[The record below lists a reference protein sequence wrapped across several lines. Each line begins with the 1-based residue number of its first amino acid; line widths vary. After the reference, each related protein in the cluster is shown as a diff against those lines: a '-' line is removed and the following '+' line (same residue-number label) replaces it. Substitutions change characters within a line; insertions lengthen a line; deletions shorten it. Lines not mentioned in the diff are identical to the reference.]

1 MAPTSL
7 DARKQEI
14 LAQIVRSHIATG
26 TAVSSEVVAR
36 RCGRRIS
43 SATIRHEM
51 ASLEEAGYLHQPH
64 TSAGRTPT
72 GKAYEFYAQ
81 EVALRGRLGP
91 ADQKWINRN
100 LAAGDTDAESLL
112 ARAPHVLGELCHGV
126 GLVLMP
132 PLASTALDQVRFLA
146 LDAER
151 LLAVVV
157 TRAGLV
163 RDKVV
168 RTRIRLRAD
177 ELERMNSYLNQ
188 NFRGWTLAGI
198 RAEMERR
205 VAAERSEFLRLALQL
220 CRETFQPQEGAAL
233 RLDGLVHL
241 TEQLEGIAPEEWRE
255 LLEALEEKERLAQ
268 LLADC
273 VESPEQTLRIV
284 IGLER
289 LAPAMKDFALI
300 GARYGRG
307 RFSGS
312 LGLLGR
318 VRMDYDRAVSAVAY
332 VAQFFDTRVTEN

>member
-1 MAPTSL
+1 MSL
-7 DARKQEI
+7 DARKLEI
-14 LAQIVRSHIATG
+14 LALIVRTHISTG
-26 TAVSSEVVAR
+26 APVSSGLLAR
-36 RCGRRIS
+36 RFGKRLS
-43 SATIRHEM
+43 PATIRNEM
-51 ASLEEAGYLHQPH
+51 AGLEEAGYLQQPH

-81 EVALRGRLGP
+81 EVALRGRLSS

-100 LAAGDTDAESLL
+100 LAAGDADAEALL

-146 LDAER
+146 LDARR

-157 TRAGLV
+157 TRGGLV

-168 RTRIRLRAD
+168 RTRVRLRPD

-188 NFRGWTLAGI
+188 NFRGWTLAAI

-220 CRETFQPQEGAAL
+220 CRETFQPQEEAAAL
-233 RLDGLVHL
+233 RLEGVAHL
-241 TEQLEGIAPEEWRE
+241 TEQVEGIPAQEWRE

-273 VESPEQTLRIV
+273 VESPEQPLRVV

-289 LAPAMKDFALI
+289 VAPAMKDFALV

-307 RFSGS
+307 ERLSGS

-318 VRMDYDRAVSAVAY
+318 TRMNYDRAVSAVAY
-332 VAQFFDTRVTEN
+332 VAQFFDRLMTEN

>member
-1 MAPTSL
+1 MNL

-14 LAQIVRSHIATG
+14 LALIVRTHIATG
-26 TAVSSEVVAR
+26 EPVSSGVIAR
-36 RCGRRIS
+36 RCATRLS
-43 SATIRHEM
+43 SATIRNVM
-51 ASLEEAGYLHQPH
+51 ASLEEAGFLRQPH

-81 EVALRGRLGP
+81 EIAPRGRLSS

-100 LAAGDTDAESLL
+100 LAGGDTDAEALL
-112 ARAPHVLGELCHGV
+112 SRAPHVLGELCHGV

-132 PLASTALDQVRFLA
+132 PLASTALEQVRFLT
-146 LDAER
+146 LDAQR
-151 LLAVVV
+151 LLAVVI

-168 RTRIRLRAD
+168 RTRNRLRAD
-177 ELERMNSYLNQ
+177 ELERMNNYLNE
-188 NFRGWTLAGI
+188 NFRGWTLAAI

-205 VAAERSEFLRLALQL
+205 VAAERSEFLRLTLDL
-220 CRETFQPQEGAAL
+220 CRETFQPQEDAAAL
-233 RLDGLVHL
+233 RLEGVAHL
-241 TEQLEGIAPEEWRE
+241 TEQVEGIPADEWRE
-255 LLEALEEKERLAQ
+255 LLQALEEKERLAQ

-273 VESPEQTLRIV
+273 VESPEQPLRVV

-289 LAPAMKDFALI
+289 LSPAMKDFALI

-307 RFSGS
+307 VRLSGS

-318 VRMDYDRAVSAVAY
+318 TRMDYDRAVTAVAY
-332 VAQFFDTRVTEN
+332 VAKFFDRVMTEN

>member
-1 MAPTSL
+1 MNL

-14 LAQIVRSHIATG
+14 LALIVRTHIATG
-26 TAVSSEVVAR
+26 SPVSSGVIAHRYDR
-36 RCGRRIS
+36 RLS
-43 SATIRHEM
+43 SATIRNEM
-51 ASLEEAGYLHQPH
+51 ASLEEAGFLHQPH

-81 EVALRGRLGP
+81 EIAPRSRLSL
-91 ADQKWINRN
+91 ADQKWIDRN
-100 LAAGDTDAESLL
+100 LAGGDADAEALL
-112 ARAPHVLGELCHGV
+112 SRAPHVLGELCHGV

-132 PLASTALDQVRFLA
+132 PLASTALDQVRFVT
-146 LDAER
+146 LDGQR

-188 NFRGWTLAGI
+188 NFRGWTLAAI

-220 CRETFQPQEGAAL
+220 CRETFQPQEDAAAL
-233 RLDGLVHL
+233 RLEGVAHL
-241 TEQLEGIAPEEWRE
+241 TEQVEGITAEEWRE
-255 LLEALEEKERLAQ
+255 LLQALEEKERLAQ

-273 VESPEQTLRIV
+273 VESPEQPLRVV

-289 LAPAMKDFALI
+289 LSPAMKDFALI

-307 RFSGS
+307 ERLSGS

-318 VRMDYDRAVSAVAY
+318 TRMDYDRAVTAVAY
-332 VAQFFDTRVTEN
+332 VAQFFDRVMTEN